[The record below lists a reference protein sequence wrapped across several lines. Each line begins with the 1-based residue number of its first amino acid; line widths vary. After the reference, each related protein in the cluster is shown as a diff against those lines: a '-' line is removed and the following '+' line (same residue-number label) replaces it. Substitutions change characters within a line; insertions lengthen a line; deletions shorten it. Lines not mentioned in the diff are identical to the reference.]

1 MKKLK
6 KKIEQI
12 EALQS
17 KTEGEIVCHRCK
29 KPAVGRY
36 TPNKDTLGLAFCE
49 EHRALIGAAFYC
61 LMTDNL
67 KDFNELM
74 VTDL

>member
-1 MKKLK
+1 MNKSK
-6 KKIEQI
+6 KKIEI

-17 KTEGEIVCHRCK
+17 KTEDNIVCHRCK

-36 TPNKDTLGLAFCE
+36 TPNEDTLGLAFCE

-67 KDFNELM
+67 KN
-74 VTDL
+74 

>member
-1 MKKLK
+1 M
-6 KKIEQI
+6 

-17 KTEGEIVCHRCK
+17 KTEEGIVCHRCK
-29 KPAVGRY
+29 RPAVGRY
-36 TPNKDTLGLAFCE
+36 SPNEDTLGLAFCE

-74 VTDL
+74 GTDL

>member
-1 MKKLK
+1 MKESK
-6 KKIEQI
+6 KKISM

-17 KTEGEIVCHRCK
+17 KTEDNIVCHRCK

-36 TPNKDTLGLAFCE
+36 SPNEDTLGLAFCE

-61 LMTDNL
+61 LMTDNI

-74 VTDL
+74 GTDL

>member
-1 MKKLK
+1 MNKSQ

-17 KTEGEIVCHRCK
+17 KTEEGIVCHRCK

-36 TPNKDTLGLAFCE
+36 SPNKDTLGLAFCE
-49 EHRALIGAAFYC
+49 EHRTLIGAAFYC

-74 VTDL
+74 GTDL

>member
-1 MKKLK
+1 MNKSK
-6 KKIEQI
+6 KKIEI

-17 KTEGEIVCHRCK
+17 KTEDNIVCHRCK
-29 KPAVGRY
+29 KTAVGRY
-36 TPNKDTLGLAFCE
+36 TPNEDTLGLAFCE

-74 VTDL
+74 GTDL